1 MSRQY
6 EKNKL
11 FEKRLADVANKQQE
25 LKERIERLQKR
36 SRKLL
41 TLFDKGLG
49 GNYVQ
54 ATRRVHQTDP

>member
-41 TLFDKGLG
+41 T
-49 GNYVQ
+49 
-54 ATRRVHQTDP
+54 